1 MIYWLIT
8 APLIGLIVL
17 VSGYF
22 RLRSLTRKR
31 LKNIRERWAKP
42 IEAYR
47 NFKLISGYLSAYNFE
62 ANISADTAADLDI
75 DSVFSFIDRTNSRP
89 GQQLLYKKL
98 HCFDPAG
105 DSFNKLEVQIEGLCK
120 EQDRRE
126 HIELKLSE
134 LNSVDAYHL
143 PELFSKEHQ
152 SLFSPL
158 IEIYI
163 KISPILVITSIVALS
178 ITGSQVFFLW
188 LLALLLTNTAIHFL
202 NKKNILKYT
211 HSLPQLLKLI
221 SVSRWLVDKT
231 IFDKDEAVK
240 QSLEKVSK
248 LKKSLVLINVQ
259 NGMLNDPTDVTY
271 VINEWFKMLFLI
283 EPIIFVSSIAKVN
296 KYLGD
301 IKILYDAVA
310 KVDICISIQSVRD
323 GLPYY
328 CKPDFNGVASNF
340 IIKDLYHPLIEN
352 CVANS
357 IRSDNSKVVLITG
370 SNMSGKTTFIRAI
383 ALNTLLAQTIH
394 TCCAVTYQA
403 PALKILTSIHMNDD
417 LDAHKS
423 YFQAEALSVLNIINN
438 SSINESVKSLVI
450 IDEIFRG
457 TNTIERIAAAMS
469 VLTHLIENE
478 NFVFVSTHDL
488 ELAELLGN
496 NNTVYSF
503 EELINDAGLV
513 FDYKIKEGVLKNKNG
528 INVLLR
534 LGYPQT
540 IIDAAFNAS
549 KQLRDKYDL

>member
-1 MIYWLIT
+1 MIYWLI
-8 APLIGLIVL
+8 AGLFIGLIVL
-17 VSGYF
+17 VTGHF
-22 RLRSLTRKR
+22 RSRSLTRKK
-31 LKNIRERWAKP
+31 LANIRERWGRP
-42 IEAYR
+42 IESYR
-47 NFKLISGYLSAYNFE
+47 NFKLIDSYLFAYGEE
-62 ANISADTAADLDI
+62 ANISAETAADLDL

-89 GQQLLYKKL
+89 GQQLLYKRL
-98 HCFDPAG
+98 HCFDLTD
-105 DSFNKLEVQIEGLCK
+105 DSFNKLERQIEELNKDKG
-120 EQDRRE
+120 RRE

-134 LNSVDAYHL
+134 LSNNDAYYL
-143 PELFSKEHQ
+143 PELFSKKHK
-152 SLFSPL
+152 SLFNPL

-163 KISPILVITSIVALS
+163 KISPILVITSIIALS

-188 LLALLLTNTAIHFL
+188 LLALLLSNTAIHFL

-221 SVSRWLVDKT
+221 NVSRGLIDKAV
-231 IFDKDEAVK
+231 FDKNEAVK

-248 LKKSLVLINVQ
+248 LKKSLILINVQ
-259 NGMLNDPTDVTY
+259 NGIMNDPTDVTY

-296 KYLGD
+296 KYLDD

-310 KVDICISIQSVRD
+310 EVDMCISILAVRD

-328 CKPDFNGVASNF
+328 CKPDFSGTASYF
-340 IIKDLYHPLIEN
+340 IQDLYHPLIEN
-352 CVANS
+352 CIANS
-357 IRSDNSKVVLITG
+357 ISSDNSKVVLITG

-394 TCCAVTYQA
+394 TCCAATYQA

-417 LDAHKS
+417 MDAHKS

-438 SSINESVKSLVI
+438 SSVNEPIKSLVI

-496 NNTVYSF
+496 NNAVYSF
-503 EELINDAGLV
+503 EELINDTGLI
-513 FDYKIKEGVLKNKNG
+513 FDYKIKAGVLKNKNG
-528 INVLLR
+528 INVLHR

-540 IIDAAFNAS
+540 IIDAAFKAS
-549 KQLRDKYDL
+549 KQLREKYEL

>member
-1 MIYWLIT
+1 MVYWLI
-8 APLIGLIVL
+8 AGLLIGLIVL
-17 VSGYF
+17 VGGYI
-22 RLRSLTRKR
+22 RSRSLTRKR
-31 LKNIRERWAKP
+31 LENIRERWGKP

-47 NFKLISGYLSAYNFE
+47 NFKLISSYLSAYDTE
-62 ANISADTAADLDI
+62 ANISAETAADLDI
-75 DSVFSFIDRTNSRP
+75 DSVFGFIDRTNSRP
-89 GQQLLYKKL
+89 GQQLLYKRL
-98 HCFDPAG
+98 HCFDLTDDTFG
-105 DSFNKLEVQIEGLCK
+105 KLELQIEELNKDK
-120 EQDRRE
+120 EKRE
-126 HIELKLSE
+126 HIELKLAE
-134 LNSVDAYHL
+134 LSNDEAYYL
-143 PELFSKEHQ
+143 PELFSKKQ
-152 SLFSPL
+152 SALFNPL

-163 KISPILVITSIVALS
+163 KISPVLVIASIVGLS
-178 ITGSQVFFLW
+178 VTGSQVFFLW
-188 LLALLLTNTAIHFL
+188 LVALLLTNTAVHFL

-211 HSLPQLLKLI
+211 QSLPQLLRLI
-221 SVSRWLVDKT
+221 NVSQWLVDKNV
-231 IFDKDEAVK
+231 FDKSEVLK
-240 QSLEKVSK
+240 KSLERVSK
-248 LKKSLVLINVQ
+248 LKKSLVLINIQ
-259 NGMLNDPTDVTY
+259 NGVVKDPTDVTY

-296 KYLGD
+296 RYPD
-301 IKILYDAVA
+301 EIKVLFDAVA
-310 KVDICISIQSVRD
+310 EVDICISVQSVRD

-328 CKPDFNGVASNF
+328 CKPDFKSTATDF
-340 IIKDLYHPLIEN
+340 IIKELYHPLIEH

-357 IRSDNSKVVLITG
+357 ISSDNSKVVLITG

-383 ALNTLLAQTIH
+383 GLNTLLAQTIH
-394 TCCAVTYQA
+394 TCCANTYQA

-438 SSINESVKSLVI
+438 SSINEAVKSLVI

-488 ELAELLGN
+488 ELAELLGDN
-496 NNTVYSF
+496 NAVYSF

-540 IIDAAFNAS
+540 IIDAAFKAG
-549 KQLRDKYDL
+549 KQLRDKYNL

>member
-1 MIYWLIT
+1 MIYWLI
-8 APLIGLIVL
+8 AGLLIGLFVL
-17 VSGYF
+17 VGGYF
-22 RLRSLTRKR
+22 KSRSLKRKR
-31 LKNIRERWAKP
+31 LENIRERWGNP

-47 NFKLISGYLSAYNFE
+47 NFKLISSYLTAYSTD
-62 ANISADTAADLDI
+62 ANISAETAADLDI

-89 GQQLLYKKL
+89 GQQLLYKRL
-98 HCFDPAG
+98 HCFDVSDNTFG
-105 DSFNKLEVQIEGLCK
+105 NLELLIEELNKDK
-120 EQDRRE
+120 DKRE
-126 HIELKLSE
+126 HIELKLAE
-134 LNSVDAYHL
+134 LSNNEAYYL
-143 PELFSKEHQ
+143 PELFSKKQ
-152 SLFSPL
+152 SSLFNPL

-163 KISPILVITSIVALS
+163 KISPILVIASIIGLS
-178 ITGSQVFFLW
+178 VTGSQVFFLW
-188 LLALLLTNTAIHFL
+188 LLALLLSNTAVHFL

-221 SVSRWLVDKT
+221 NVSRWLIDNAVLDKS
-231 IFDKDEAVK
+231 EAVK
-240 QSLEKVSK
+240 QSLERVSK
-248 LKKSLVLINVQ
+248 LKKSLTLINAQ
-259 NGMLNDPTDVTY
+259 NGVMNDPTDVTY

-283 EPIIFVSSIAKVN
+283 EPIIFISSIAKVN
-296 KYLGD
+296 RYPED
-301 IKILYDAVA
+301 IKVLFDAVA
-310 KVDICISIQSVRD
+310 EVDLCISVQAVRD

-328 CKPDFNGVASNF
+328 CKPGFNSSSSNF
-340 IIKDLYHPLIEN
+340 DIKELYHPLIEN

-357 IRSDNSKVVLITG
+357 ISSDNSKVVLITG

-394 TCCAVTYQA
+394 TCCAAVYNA
-403 PALKILTSIHMNDD
+403 PVLKIQTSIHMNDD

-438 SSINESVKSLVI
+438 SSINERTKSLVI

-469 VLTHLIENE
+469 VLTHLIENQ

-496 NNTVYSF
+496 NNAVYSF

-540 IIDAAFNAS
+540 IIDAAFKAS
-549 KQLRDKYDL
+549 KQLREKYDL